1 LVKWLILVNSI
12 SRVVKNLLESD
23 LSIQDALQRGYGNF
37 SAIARILKPKVEEE
51 LGYKAKLEAI
61 ITAVKRAKTKHILQ
75 NEDLKKIIAESVIN
89 LRTDVAK
96 ITVEKTINTMR
107 VARETLAGYSEEFFQ
122 VLEGTSAITLIF
134 DQKLFTEIQS
144 SLQKEQILDSK
155 KNLAAIVVR
164 SPREIINTAG
174 CAIAFYNPVSMS
186 HINIEETMS
195 CFTDTIMI
203 LRTEDVGRAFNVLTD
218 LKSEARR

>member
-1 LVKWLILVNSI
+1 VKSLI
-12 SRVVKNLLESD
+12 EGD
-23 LSIQDALQRGYGNF
+23 LSIQDALQRGYGNY
-37 SAIARILKPKVEEE
+37 SAIARTLKPKVEEE

-61 ITAVKRAKTKHILQ
+61 ITAVKRTKTKHILQ
-75 NEDLKKIIAESVIN
+75 HEDLKKIIAESVIN

-96 ITVEKTINTMR
+96 ITVEKTTNTMR
-107 VARETLAGYSEEFFQ
+107 VVRETLAGYSEEFFQ

-134 DQKLFTEIQS
+134 DQKLFTEVQL
-144 SLQKEQILDSK
+144 SLKNARVLDVK
-155 KNLAAIVVR
+155 KRLAAIVVR
-164 SPREIINTAG
+164 SPREIINTPG

-203 LRTEDVGRAFNVLTD
+203 LRMKDVGRAFNVLTD
-218 LKSEARR
+218 LKSEAGK

>member
-1 LVKWLILVNSI
+1 M
-12 SRVVKNLLESD
+12 KNLLESD
-23 LSIQDALQRGYGNF
+23 LSIQDALQRGYANF
-37 SAIARILKPKVEEE
+37 SAIARILTPKVEEE
-51 LGYKAKLEAI
+51 LGYKVKLEAI
-61 ITAVKRAKTKHILQ
+61 ITAVKRTKTKHILQ
-75 NEDLKKIIAESVIN
+75 NEELKSIIAKSVIN

-107 VARETLAGYSEEFFQ
+107 AARETLAGYSEEFFQ

-164 SPREIINTAG
+164 SPREIINTPG
-174 CAIAFYNPVSMS
+174 CAITFYNPVSMS

-203 LRTEDVGRAFNVLTD
+203 LRMKDVGRAFNVLTD
-218 LKSEARR
+218 LKNEARR